1 MTPDLQPNHFRFPR
15 TYRDAFGGEQMMP
28 LPKRV
33 TFLRGHQHIHRG
45 DVLVVI
51 AAVVIGFCML
61 AGWLK

>member
-1 MTPDLQPNHFRFPR
+1 MPVSHPTRFPR

-33 TFLRGHQHIHRG
+33 TFLRGHRHIHRG
-45 DVLVVI
+45 DVLIVI
-51 AAVVIGFCML
+51 AAVVTAVALI